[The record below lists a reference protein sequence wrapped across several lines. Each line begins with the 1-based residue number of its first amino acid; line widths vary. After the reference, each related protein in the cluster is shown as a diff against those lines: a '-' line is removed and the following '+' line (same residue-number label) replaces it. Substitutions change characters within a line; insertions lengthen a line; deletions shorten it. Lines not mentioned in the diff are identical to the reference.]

1 MLQCMVH
8 AADAV
13 HRADAAVHGAA
24 SAGVTVLLQQV
35 ATLLLSHGESLQG
48 KPSVVA
54 NA

>member
-1 MLQCMVH
+1 MNCESSE
-8 AADAV
+8 
-13 HRADAAVHGAA
+13 RSDAAVHGAA